1 MNESNIEL
9 SIVVAAFNEGQII
22 EKNIGRIIEELN
34 TRPDI
39 KWEIIC
45 VNDGSEDNTG
55 EILDRVKSSTPNLE
69 VIHHRRNFGQGRALR
84 NAFDICKGKV
94 IITLDAD
101 LSYKTEYIYKLYDT
115 LQETKSDIVLA
126 SAYMEGGEVKN
137 VPFIRHLLSKSS
149 NIYLARITGQRL
161 FTSTC
166 VVRAYQREV
175 IDSLILTSDGMDL
188 QIEILVK
195 ASTMGFRISEI
206 PATLEWESHKK
217 EEEKEGKK
225 KKRSSKMN
233 IINTIYT
240 YSLLGWLHR
249 PASVFLVLSWL
260 LILPG
265 LYMAITIIIVAI
277 NMMIENSYLGFG
289 SGLQKTLMDVVHL
302 HSQNITFVGIFLG
315 FGMLIFAFSLVLVQN
330 KRYYDELSRMIQR
343 SQLK

>member
-1 MNESNIEL
+1 
-9 SIVVAAFNEGQII
+9 
-22 EKNIGRIIEELN
+22 
-34 TRPDI
+34 
-39 KWEIIC
+39 
-45 VNDGSEDNTG
+45 
-55 EILDRVKSSTPNLE
+55 
-69 VIHHRRNFGQGRALR
+69 
-84 NAFDICKGKV
+84 
-94 IITLDAD
+94 
-101 LSYKTEYIYKLYDT
+101 
-115 LQETKSDIVLA
+115 
-126 SAYMEGGEVKN
+126 
-137 VPFIRHLLSKSS
+137 
-149 NIYLARITGQRL
+149 
-161 FTSTC
+161 
-166 VVRAYQREV
+166 
-175 IDSLILTSDGMDL
+175 MDL